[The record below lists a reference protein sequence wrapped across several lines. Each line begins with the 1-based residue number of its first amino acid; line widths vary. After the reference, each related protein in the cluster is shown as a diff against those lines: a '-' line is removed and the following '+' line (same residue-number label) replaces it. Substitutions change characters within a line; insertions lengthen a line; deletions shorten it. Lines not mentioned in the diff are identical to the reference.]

1 MTLQSKAAQVQK
13 EPLLEGSYLSLFSLL
28 NSRVF
33 LEAMKLGRG
42 QNCLQEG
49 QTVEHRGK
57 KCREGNMVVES
68 FKQGRHERLGHEDRG
83 RSHRNQE

>member
-13 EPLLEGSYLSLFSLL
+13 EPLLEGSHLSLF